1 MVEGAFLGLWVPW
14 LPLISCLGPD
24 SQNSPLL
31 DPYSLPYTFGS
42 QTSDVLRQQ
51 GQTRPHVWGVSLS
64 YWVMLL
70 DSFCPVLFRARVSGN
85 FVVRFRVVTRAS
97 TCISSLSLRQVLGQG
112 GSGGGEAKGRRVNFK
127 LSCQVRKLHMS
138 DTSTKFPWK
147 IVYACERQFMIV

>member
-14 LPLISCLGPD
+14 LALISCLGPD
-24 SQNSPLL
+24 SHNSPLL

-112 GSGGGEAKGRRVNFK
+112 GRGGGEGKGREGEWISNSHVKSEN
-127 LSCQVRKLHMS
+127 
-138 DTSTKFPWK
+138 STCLIHPQNSP
-147 IVYACERQFMIV
+147 ERQFMIV